1 MNFPL
6 ILALTLLSP
15 MCPSPVWNADS
26 ESEACP
32 DNHVITLAY
41 QCRKTTGEMST
52 CLRKKCCK
60 GYRFVLGRCIPE
72 DADVCAGSPCEQ
84 QCTDNFGRVVC
95 TCYPGYRFD
104 RERHRNHQAPYCLD
118 IDECLVNNDTLC
130 DHKCINTLGSYICEC
145 QEGFYLSADGKSC
158 LRGFND
164 SSAIKSDHLM
174 SAGTCS
180 ITCEEFLQMK
190 QILTQF
196 KQKLLFTNL
205 DNSSEKTQLGRKC
218 SETLQCPPSLPGLP
232 GPPGPPGNPG
242 PKGTIGPMGPPGA
255 SGARGPR
262 GDMGPMGPIPDLSHF
277 KRGRRGPVGAP
288 GTPGKNGL
296 KGERGHPGPRGPPGP
311 PGSFDFLLL
320 MMADIRHDI
329 IELQER
335 VFGERRGITLD
346 TLPLDAQET
355 GSGQEKAFPTQPGSH
370 SRVTSSVPPIRSP
383 RLGRNGIL
391 HCVRLG
397 KEVSA
402 EWAE

>member
-1 MNFPL
+1 MSNPMNCGEYFPI
-6 ILALTLLSP
+6 ILALALLSP
-15 MCPSPVWNADS
+15 MCPSPVWDP
-26 ESEACP
+26 ELEREACP
-32 DNHVITLAY
+32 DNHVITLQY

-104 RERHRNHQAPYCLD
+104 RERHRNHQTPYCL
-118 IDECLVNNDTLC
+118 
-130 DHKCINTLGSYICEC
+130 
-145 QEGFYLSADGKSC
+145 
-158 LRGFND
+158 D

-180 ITCEEFLQMK
+180 VTCEEFLQMK
-190 QILTQF
+190 QTLAQF

-218 SETLQCPPSLPGLP
+218 SETLQCPPRLPGLP

-242 PKGTIGPMGPPGA
+242 PKGSIGPMGAPGP

-296 KGERGHPGPRGPPGP
+296 KGERGHPGPRGLPGP

-355 GSGQEKAFPTQPGSH
+355 GSGQEKVVPTQPGSH
-370 SRVTSSVPPIRSP
+370 SR
-383 RLGRNGIL
+383 
-391 HCVRLG
+391 
-397 KEVSA
+397 
-402 EWAE
+402 